1 MRFGVDESVA
11 IRRSAAEV
19 SRHVLR
25 ECRHRGADPYLDSSA
40 LPLAH
45 SAEHRH
51 YEIVR
56 PRAGIDRTTDLR
68 HPQTHSVVREHRERE
83 RELRP
88 LERAS
93 GFPDHHGIEAIIPG
107 GDIG

>member
-40 LPLAH
+40 LPLLIPPNTVITRSCALEPG
-45 SAEHRH
+45 STAPPTSGTHR
-51 YEIVR
+51 
-56 PRAGIDRTTDLR
+56 PT
-68 HPQTHSVVREHRERE
+68 P
-83 RELRP
+83 
-88 LERAS
+88 
-93 GFPDHHGIEAIIPG
+93 
-107 GDIG
+107 